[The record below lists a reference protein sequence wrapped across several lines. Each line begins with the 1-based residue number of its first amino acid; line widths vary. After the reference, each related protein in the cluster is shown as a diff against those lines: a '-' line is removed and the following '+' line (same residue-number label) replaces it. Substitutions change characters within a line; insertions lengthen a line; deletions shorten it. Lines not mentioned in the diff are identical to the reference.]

1 MRPDA
6 KLGDRDDDVIT
17 ALRLA
22 LAQNRRMTVAKIDSD
37 ADFDRIRDKVV
48 VELDIRDEERK
59 RPH

>member
-1 MRPDA
+1 VRPDA